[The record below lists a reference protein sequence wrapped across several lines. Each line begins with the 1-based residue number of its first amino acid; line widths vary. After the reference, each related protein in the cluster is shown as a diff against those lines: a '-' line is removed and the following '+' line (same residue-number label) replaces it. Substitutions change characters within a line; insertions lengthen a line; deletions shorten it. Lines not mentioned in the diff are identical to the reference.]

1 MLNDKMRCG
10 LASLTLLLA
19 ACCTQ
24 PAHAPANAQAAPS
37 VMIGPDGIAGLDG
50 QVPFTLAAIE
60 RAFPGFD
67 VVALQVDGLPAF
79 HVREPGS
86 EAAVFVVSPD
96 WTRGFAG
103 AFTAILPV
111 AGGSLAAE
119 AGASSL
125 AALNPPCSARTC
137 TVALQSGTLRLR
149 FSSDASDAVLEEI
162 VYFPYKAP

>member
-24 PAHAPANAQAAPS
+24 PAHAPANAQGAPS

-111 AGGSLAAE
+111 AGGSLAAP
-119 AGASSL
+119 
-125 AALNPPCSARTC
+125 NPPCSARTC
-137 TVALQSGTLRLR
+137 TVALQSGALRLR

-162 VYFPYKAP
+162 VYFPDKAP